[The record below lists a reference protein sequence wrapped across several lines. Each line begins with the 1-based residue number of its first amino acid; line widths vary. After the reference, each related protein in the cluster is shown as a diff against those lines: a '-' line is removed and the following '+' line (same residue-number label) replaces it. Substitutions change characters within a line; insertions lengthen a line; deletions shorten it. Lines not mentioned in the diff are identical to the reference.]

1 MTKVQKWL
9 LSIIVLLVGIQFIR
23 PSENVSASESI
34 NSISTVYAVSEDV
47 KQILVISCYDCHS
60 NNTRY
65 PWYSNIQPVG
75 WWLAH
80 HVDEGK
86 EELNFD
92 EFATYSLRK
101 QYHKLEETEEL
112 VNDGE
117 MPLKS
122 YTWTHKNAILNE
134 TQKQTI
140 LNWSKSIRSEML
152 EKYPID
158 SLVRR

>member
-1 MTKVQKWL
+1 MNKVQKWL
-9 LSIIVLLVGIQFIR
+9 LGALVLLVGIQFIQ
-23 PSENVSASESI
+23 PGKNVSASESI
-34 NSISTVYAVSEDV
+34 KSISTVHTVPEDV
-47 KQILVISCYDCHS
+47 KQILVISCNDCHS
-60 NNTRY
+60 NNTIY

-152 EKYPID
+152 EKYPLD

>member
-34 NSISTVYAVSEDV
+34 HSISTVYAVPEDV